1 MMAMKKIKLIF
12 TFITL
17 SALIVIAIN
26 IAYER
31 YSSLKNT
38 MKIQSSIFQLVELK
52 SANAQWDF
60 ELNRIHSDNF
70 PHFDLVN
77 EAAIKHQEEMKLF
90 MNASKSIQGSI
101 YATTTTL
108 AKLSSLKKERMNAYL
123 SEIALT
129 RNSLTFLD
137 TLLFSLHSKYKN
149 DQAIIQFLAYAQ
161 YQLSGLIALNQNI
174 YMKEQAYNGDCNSCN
189 EKQNEAVRK
198 VNQHLNILR
207 DRILLSQ
214 SSRQAFYDPEHA
226 KLLAQLFEKLSLIY
240 VKADTKHQTV
250 QTQVLTFTVILIATV
265 VTLLVLLY
273 WLYRTIDGHRKAGIT
288 DPLTGLYNRKKLFES
303 LQHQIPLHEKLGSKL
318 ALLFIDLDGFKSVND
333 THGHDVGD
341 KLLKRLSARLI
352 SGVRKQD
359 SIYRIGGDEFVILVQ
374 ELHNPEDA
382 IFIAETL
389 LKKCSKPYKLHKY
402 SCTVTL
408 SIGIS
413 LFPEHAQEPK
423 NLLKYAD
430 EAMYTSKNKGKNMVT
445 TWSQQ

>member
-1 MMAMKKIKLIF
+1 MLAMKQIKLIF
-12 TFITL
+12 IFITL
-17 SALIVIAIN
+17 SSIIAFAIN
-26 IAYER
+26 SAYER
-31 YSSLKNT
+31 YSSLTNT
-38 MKIQSSIFQLVELK
+38 MKIQSSIFQLVALK
-52 SANAQWDF
+52 SANMQWDF

-77 EAAIKHQEEMKLF
+77 EAATKYQEKMKLF
-90 MNASKSIQGSI
+90 INASKNIQGAI
-101 YATTTTL
+101 NMPTTAL

-137 TLLFSLHSKYKN
+137 TLLFSLHSNYKN
-149 DQAIIQFLAYAQ
+149 DQAIIKFLAYAQ
-161 YQLSGLIALNQNI
+161 YRLSSLIALNQNI
-174 YMKEQAYNGDCNSCN
+174 YMKEQAYNGNCYSCN
-189 EKQNEAVRK
+189 AKQNEAVHK
-198 VNQHLNILR
+198 VNQHLDILR

-214 SSRQAFYDPEHA
+214 KSRQAFYNPEHA
-226 KLLAQLFEKLSLIY
+226 KLLAQLFTELSLIY

-250 QTQVLTFTVILIATV
+250 QTQVLTFTVILVATV

-303 LQHQIPLHEKLGSKL
+303 MQDQIPLHENSGSKL
-318 ALLFIDLDGFKSVND
+318 AVLFIDLDGFKSVND
-333 THGHDVGD
+333 THGHNVGD

-359 SIYRIGGDEFVILVQ
+359 SIYRIGGDEFVILLQ
-374 ELHNPEDA
+374 ELHNPDDA
-382 IFIAETL
+382 EFIAEGL

-413 LFPEHAQEPK
+413 LFPEHTQEPN

-430 EAMYTSKNKGKNMVT
+430 EAMYISKKKGKNMVT
-445 TWSQQ
+445 RWSKQ